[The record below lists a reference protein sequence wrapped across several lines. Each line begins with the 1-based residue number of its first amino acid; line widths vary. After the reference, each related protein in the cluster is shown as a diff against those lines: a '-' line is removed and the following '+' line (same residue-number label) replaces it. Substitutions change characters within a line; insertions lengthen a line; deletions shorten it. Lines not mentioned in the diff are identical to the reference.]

1 MLIIDD
7 QNPGTAPKP
16 SIFLHGVTGAGKST
30 WATRGGRPMVILTE
44 PKAMSV
50 LRQVNPQALGFVPES
65 TKDLLDLFTR
75 LGQPEWL
82 AAKGIDRIV
91 LDSFTDLTYTLPSW
105 MKDGT
110 GILLK
115 MEIQEFGDLK
125 SYALALV
132 KAIQLT
138 GYPSIIIARS
148 TVKRVGR
155 VEKIVPDGYGKSV
168 EELPGKCLPTVEA
181 RYDSELGYLIDST
194 PDECSQRCGLPWVPP
209 VFTGTALEFLEAVGH
224 PAETVTRK
232 SDGTVELGWQNRAPD
247 LTPKETQRIL
257 GEMVQDRAA
266 EAKTH
271 EPSTTA
277 SAFVDGLAPLDLC
290 TAEECVEITDAA
302 VRGKVPM
309 DKLAIYMHQ
318 KGYMP
323 HAQDWTRITKEGHA
337 KALPILQDETKARG
351 LIAFLNNPANLIAA

>member
-30 WATRGGRPMVILTE
+30 WATAGGRPMVILTE

-82 AAKGIDRIV
+82 AGKGIDRIV

-209 VFTGTALEFLEAVGH
+209 VFQGSALEFLEAVANN
-224 PAETVTRK
+224 PAT
-232 SDGTVELGWQNRAPD
+232 WQNRAPD

-290 TAEECVEITDAA
+290 TPEECVEITDAA
-302 VRGKVPM
+302 VRNKVPM

-323 HAQDWTRITKEGHA
+323 NPKDWTRITKEGHA
-337 KALPILQDETKARG
+337 KALPVLSDPSKVRG
-351 LIAFLNNPANLIAA
+351 LIAHLNNPANLIAA